1 MSHLGL
7 NILSAI
13 QGMPAIWHVRYW
25 EVSLYLF
32 YAADKPLCRGH
43 NFPNKKYQ
51 QAPKGRFL
59 VLFLH
64 HYLCIKII
72 KYQHWKLTNI
82 QFLYFMTDYY
92 LHIITD
98 NPENLMEFDFRFCH
112 WIIGNKQHLW
122 LLIGFWNSRLR
133 FEIQGFDF
141 EIQGFDIT
149 IPICSKSSIKTMCE
163 INVWL
168 VSISNAILGWNAL
181 NKGSK
186 K

>member
-13 QGMPAIWHVRYW
+13 QGMPAIWHIRYW

-72 KYQHWKLTNI
+72 KYQHWKLTNT

-122 LLIGFWNSRLR
+122 LLIGFWNSRLQYNDSDL
-133 FEIQGFDF
+133 FKVFDKNNVWNQCMTGFYIKCNTGMKCVKQGF
-141 EIQGFDIT
+141 
-149 IPICSKSSIKTMCE
+149 
-163 INVWL
+163 
-168 VSISNAILGWNAL
+168 
-181 NKGSK
+181 
-186 K
+186 

>member
-13 QGMPAIWHVRYW
+13 QGMPAIWHVRYR

-32 YAADKPLCRGH
+32 YAADKPLCCRH

-72 KYQHWKLTNI
+72 KYQHWKLTKP

-98 NPENLMEFDFRFCH
+98 NTENLMEFDFRFCH

-122 LLIGFWNSRLR
+122 LLIGFWNSRLQYNDSDLLKVSNKNNVWNQCMTG
-133 FEIQGFDF
+133 FYIKCNTGMKCVKQGF
-141 EIQGFDIT
+141 
-149 IPICSKSSIKTMCE
+149 
-163 INVWL
+163 
-168 VSISNAILGWNAL
+168 
-181 NKGSK
+181 
-186 K
+186 